1 MILTTVSSLPLSI
14 PLSLHPF
21 LPSISDEAVTGA
33 AIGNT
38 NKTKVSEALPLNP
51 RTLEV
56 LSKKEARLL
65 SRYCAIL

>member
-1 MILTTVSSLPLSI
+1 M
-14 PLSLHPF
+14 
-21 LPSISDEAVTGA
+21 TGA

-65 SRYCAIL
+65 SRYVRVESTCLMVNGLMMLVLGGKMRLICILWT